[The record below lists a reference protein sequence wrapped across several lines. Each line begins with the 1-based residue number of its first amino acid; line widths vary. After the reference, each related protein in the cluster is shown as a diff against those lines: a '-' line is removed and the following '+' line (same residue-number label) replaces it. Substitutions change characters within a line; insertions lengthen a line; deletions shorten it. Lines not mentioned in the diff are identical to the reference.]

1 MNGDTTNP
9 QSRVVGALA
18 YLLFFV
24 SGVVLLYLDP
34 YDKDPFIRFHA
45 RQSIGF
51 SLAWFGINVVLGVF
65 VAILP
70 SGLGGILGFLQTL
83 INLAFAIFWVFL
95 MYQAYTGEKYRI
107 PELANL
113 IDSVAPPQP

>member
-1 MNGDTTNP
+1 MNGETTTP

-34 YDKDPFIRFHA
+34 YDKDPYVRFHA

-51 SLAWFGINVVLGVF
+51 SAAWFGVNVVLGVF

-70 SGLGGILGFLQTL
+70 AGVGALFGMVQSLVNLGLAILW
-83 INLAFAIFWVFL
+83 IFL
-95 MYQAYTGEKYRI
+95 MYKAYTGEKYRI
-107 PELANL
+107 PELADL
-113 IDSVAPPQP
+113 IDSVAPPTP